1 MTRRRQSPAQ
11 TALSIAPVL
20 VALLWIAGIARFRN
34 YELTTNQ
41 WAVLLATA
49 FALHLLQKRA
59 LRPKP
64 LPPLPPGVNPAILA
78 LLAGLIVGA
87 LATVLGGA
95 FEAMLPPGAP
105 EESPWGLRAFWH
117 GACAFGGSY
126 CAFLGRLWNAIGRAP
141 STPGHGPG

>member
-64 LPPLPPGVNPAILA
+64 LLPKQKPRQHRQPSFA
-78 LLAGLIVGA
+78 
-87 LATVLGGA
+87 
-95 FEAMLPPGAP
+95 
-105 EESPWGLRAFWH
+105 WLR
-117 GACAFGGSY
+117 
-126 CAFLGRLWNAIGRAP
+126 RKPP
-141 STPGHGPG
+141 STGIKVPVM